1 MEKQESLLEK
11 WKKIEAK
18 EKKDNPFGK
27 FVVDEGEFVEIKSGV
42 QQLDIREL
50 TEEEENGSSN
60 NNSDIPKQ

>member
-50 TEEEENGSSN
+50 TEEEENGSSD